1 MFAVVDVWSNRAE
14 LCWFPIVCKRIVW
27 RWSIIITFIAL
38 SNDQHYFLGFLHIKM
53 VVGKY
58 INCVYELRLRCY
70 SEKIFIYYTC
80 ISVPR
85 QYIPSHADIRYF
97 FKAQTVSR
105 YSVWNGFD
113 DIMIVMVGLFG
124 FRVS

>member
-1 MFAVVDVWSNRAE
+1 MNYACAVI
-14 LCWFPIVCKRIVW
+14 L
-27 RWSIIITFIAL
+27 
-38 SNDQHYFLGFLHIKM
+38 
-53 VVGKY
+53 
-58 INCVYELRLRCY
+58 

-97 FKAQTVSR
+97 FKAQTISR
-105 YSVWNGFD
+105 YSMWNGFD
-113 DIMIVMVGLFG
+113 DIMIVMVCLFG